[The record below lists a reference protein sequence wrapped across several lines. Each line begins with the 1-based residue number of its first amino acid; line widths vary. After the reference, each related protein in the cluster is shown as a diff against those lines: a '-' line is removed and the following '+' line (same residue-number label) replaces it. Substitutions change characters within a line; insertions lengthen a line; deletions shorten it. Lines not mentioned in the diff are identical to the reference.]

1 MSRTLAEQIGV
12 EKVKDGEYVSK
23 VLPVKM
29 GNSLPIAYGGCT
41 VGVAVNAACATVSS
55 SLALYSVLGHFL
67 GPASTEEKLH
77 CHVENVRDT
86 RSFATR
92 RVRVNQK
99 QRDGKFR
106 TCLELTAD
114 FHVKEESPFIYS
126 APPTTTY
133 ARPEDCPTIP
143 DLASILTK
151 RGDISEKRAQGFLK
165 MFGVAL
171 EHFESRYCTNG
182 VAGQNLGG
190 AAKTLSTTQEH
201 LPISAKTSAEW
212 QKTNVQLEGVNNNM
226 AALAFLMDGAL
237 SFLPLSHGHLW
248 FEDVAACSTL
258 DFAFRIFTPD
268 IDLNSWHLRER
279 TTSRGGAGR
288 TCSEGRLWDDKG
300 NLVASTSQQSI
311 MRLQKDIKPSL

>member
-1 MSRTLAEQIGV
+1 MAPTLAEQIGV
-12 EKVKDGEYVSK
+12 EKVKDGEYISK

-41 VGVAVNAACATVSS
+41 VGVAVSAACATVTS

-67 GPASTEEKLH
+67 GPASTEYKLH

-92 RVRVNQK
+92 RVRVKQQQK
-99 QRDGKFR
+99 DGKFR

-114 FHVKEESPFIYS
+114 FHVKETSAFKYS
-126 APPTTTY
+126 APPSTTY
-133 ARPEDCPTIP
+133 PRADDCPTFP
-143 DLASILTK
+143 ELAGTLQS
-151 RGDISEKRAQGFLK
+151 RGAISEKGAQGFLK

-171 EHFESRYCTNG
+171 EHFDTRYCLNG

-190 AAKTLSTTQEH
+190 AAKTVETMQEH
-201 LPISAKTSAEW
+201 LPITGKSSAEW
-212 QKTNVQLEGVNNNM
+212 QKTNTKLETVNDTM

-237 SFLPLSHGHLW
+237 SFLPLTHGHLW

-258 DFAFRIFTPD
+258 DFALRIFTPEV
-268 IDLNSWHLRER
+268 DLGAWHLRER
-279 TTSRGGAGR
+279 TTSAGGAGR
-288 TCSEGRLWDDKG
+288 TYSEGKLWDDKG
-300 NLVASTSQQSI
+300 NLVASNTQQSI
-311 MRLQKDIKPSL
+311 LRLPKDIKPSL